1 MIGRL
6 NHVAIAV
13 PDLMEAAA
21 QYEQMLGAF
30 VGEPQDE
37 PDHGVTVI
45 LLNFQILKLSYYTR
59 WVKTVP
65 SMPSWRKTLQAGY
78 ITYAMRF
85 RILLKQEI
93 I

>member
-21 QYEQMLGAF
+21 QYKQMLGAS
-30 VGEPQDE
+30 VGEPQEE

-45 LLNFQILKLSYYTR
+45 LSNFQILKLSYYTR
-59 WVKTVP
+59 WVKTVL
-65 SMPSWRKTLQAGY
+65 SMLFWKKILLEGY

-93 I
+93 T

>member
-30 VGEPQDE
+30 VGKPQDE

-45 LLNFQILKLSYYTR
+45 FIELPNL
-59 WVKTVP
+59 
-65 SMPSWRKTLQAGY
+65 
-78 ITYAMRF
+78 
-85 RILLKQEI
+85 
-93 I
+93 

>member
-21 QYEQMLGAF
+21 QYEQMLGAS

-37 PDHGVTVI
+37 PDNGAV
-45 LLNFQILKLSYYTR
+45 YY
-59 WVKTVP
+59 KHL
-65 SMPSWRKTLQAGY
+65 TLP
-78 ITYAMRF
+78 TK
-85 RILLKQEI
+85 RIV
-93 I
+93 

>member
-21 QYEQMLGAF
+21 QYKQMLGAS
-30 VGEPQDE
+30 VGEPQEE

-45 LLNFQILKLSYYTR
+45 FIELPNTKIELLHPLGEN
-59 WVKTVP
+59 
-65 SMPSWRKTLQAGY
+65 
-78 ITYAMRF
+78 
-85 RILLKQEI
+85 
-93 I
+93 